1 MANTY
6 TYTISDLKRDITD
19 GYVSKVDYVTTT
31 TDDKGLQVTTN
42 VWVDLPKPSSLVPYA
57 DLTES
62 QVVTWVKDKLGTSG
76 LASEHSAGDTA
87 LASRIA
93 STGHDAYGI
102 PWS

>member
-1 MANTY
+1 ML
-6 TYTISDLKRDITD
+6 ISTKR
-19 GYVSKVDYVTTT
+19 GENPATT

-42 VWVDLPKPSSLVPYA
+42 VCVDLPKPSSLVPYA

-87 LASRIA
+87 LAARIA
-93 STGHDAYGI
+93 STGNDAYGI